1 MRNARNK
8 QTGFWQPWGAR
19 LAVAIIAVSLLTYKF
34 LQVYAVLGRRH
45 H

>member
-1 MRNARNK
+1 MRNVRNK
-8 QTGFWQPWGAR
+8 QTGFWRRWSAR
-19 LAVAIIAVSLLTYKF
+19 LAVGLIAIMLLVYKF